1 MPSIDA
7 PGASWFVYV
16 VRLDPCIDRDQVMRR
31 LADLGIPTRAYF
43 PPIHLQTH
51 YRQRFGY
58 REGMFPIAEAAGRQ
72 AIALPFHNHLTAD
85 QVGFICEALD
95 AAMRE
100 T

>member
-16 VRLDPCIDRDQVMRR
+16 VRLDPRIDRDQVMCR
-31 LADLGIPTRAYF
+31 LAEAGIPTRAYS

-58 REGMFPIAEAAGRQ
+58 REGMFPIAEAVGRQ
-72 AIALPFHNHLTAD
+72 AIALPFHNHLTED
-85 QVGFICEALD
+85 QVSFVCEALGW
-95 AAMRE
+95 AIEA
-100 T
+100 